1 MGTSPLQWPVI
12 TVRDWREFIEGL
24 EATLDAFRLPNAY
37 IFRGQADSSWTLKP
51 SLLRRMGD
59 IKDRA
64 FAREVEQF
72 LEEEFVGQAHLFP
85 ETRDV
90 WLSLDGAATRAH
102 TWGFM
107 QHHSCPTRLLDWTS
121 SAFVAAYFAVD
132 QLLDTDGALFIV
144 APQAVHLYFERRNPQ
159 LASIT
164 DDLLFDSTT
173 PDCVG
178 FTWPSLK
185 PSRALAQQG
194 QFSMNTNILASH
206 DGPILEACYAI
217 KSEQPNKVIHR
228 KIIIPAYLKPL
239 FLQQLRTM
247 NVTASSL
254 FPTLDGT
261 GKSLA
266 DLATLKVALYKA
278 DQTRKKM

>member
-1 MGTSPLQWPVI
+1 MGTSTLQWPVI
-12 TVRDWREFIEGL
+12 AVSDWYEFIEAL
-24 EATLDAFRLPNAY
+24 EATRDSFRLPATY
-37 IFRGQADSSWTLKP
+37 IFRGQADSSWSLKP

-59 IKDRA
+59 VKDRA

-72 LEEEFVGQAHLFP
+72 LEEEFMGQAHLFP

-90 WLSLDGAATRAH
+90 WHSIDVAATRVH

-121 SAFVAAYFAVD
+121 SAFVAAYFTVD
-132 QLLDTDGALFIV
+132 QLPDTDGALFIV
-144 APQAVHLYFERRNPQ
+144 APQVVHQYFEQQNPL

-164 DDLLFDSTT
+164 DDLLFDPTT

-185 PSRALAQQG
+185 ESRAVAQQAH
-194 QFSMNTNILASH
+194 FSMNTNILATH
-206 DGPILEACYAI
+206 DGPILEACCAV
-217 KSEQPNKVIHR
+217 KSKQPDKVIHQ
-228 KIIIPAYLKPL
+228 KIVIPARLKPL
-239 FLQQLRTM
+239 FLQRLLTM
-247 NVTASSL
+247 NVTARSL
-254 FPTLDGT
+254 FQTLDGT

-278 DQTRKKM
+278 EQTRKNL